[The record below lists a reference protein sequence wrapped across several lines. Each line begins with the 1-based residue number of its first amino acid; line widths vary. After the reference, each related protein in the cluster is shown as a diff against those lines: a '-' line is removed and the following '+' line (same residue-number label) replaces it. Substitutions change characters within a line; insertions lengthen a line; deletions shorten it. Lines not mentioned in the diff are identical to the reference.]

1 MLGRALFL
9 FSELIPQIRVLAQGL
24 LLNNPYKQAEM

>member
-1 MLGRALFL
+1 MLGRVLFL
-9 FSELIPQIRVLAQGL
+9 FSELILQIRVLAHGL